1 MLKVVTLIKQNCY
14 EKRIFHKNTFFC
26 FLIAFSTGAQAQFQ
40 SDSLFWIDGSV
51 GLVLHDPTL
60 ISDIIGANYQH
71 DKWIYRGRYGNYTDY
86 ALMGENQFN
95 LHEFSAMAGKRK
107 LNRLSHLYGNVGL
120 GFLTGKITHQM
131 ITNSGGTT
139 TTIPIVQNISTVCI
153 PFECEYMFIPAKFT
167 GIGMG
172 INGNLN
178 LKRPLIGLQLKFSL
192 GKVR

>member
-1 MLKVVTLIKQNCY
+1 MKK
-14 EKRIFHKNTFFC
+14 EFFTKILSSA
-26 FLIAFSTGAQAQFQ
+26 FLLLFSTGAQAQFQ

-51 GLVLHDPTL
+51 GLVLHDPGL
-60 ISDIIGANYQH
+60 ISNIIGANYQH

-95 LHEFSAMAGKRK
+95 LHEFSAMAGKRQ
-107 LNRLSHLYGNVGL
+107 LNRLSHLYGSAGL
-120 GFLTGKITHQM
+120 GFLTGKITDQM
-131 ITNSGGTT
+131 VTNSGGTT
-139 TTIPIVQNISTVCI
+139 TTILIVQKISTVCI

-167 GIGMG
+167 GIGIG

-178 LKRPLIGLQLKFSL
+178 LKRPLIGVQLKFSL